1 MKGKNYLILFCV
13 LFLGFAKSYG
23 QSITTT
29 KLYATEDAYTKS
41 GAIYTGV
48 NYGSLDELIVSSTT
62 YSAGPPI
69 TYYFTRSFLKF
80 DVSSIPSNAIVTS
93 AKLRLRPKS
102 ESLAASG
109 STDLYTDLANTTWS
123 QSTITNNSNISNN
136 TIVST
141 VTVSHIVGVTD
152 FNGTVNYR
160 EFDVKAHVQAM
171 VEGRIPNYGWRIKRN
186 PETGNLTPAI
196 YYSIEHSN
204 NMYFTPHLEVKYYI
218 PTTVTSAT
226 IVHATTTSSA
236 DGSISPI
243 ISGGSSASKTYQ
255 WYNSLGNTIP
265 GGTSLNLT
273 GRTYGWYG
281 LKVTGTDPS
290 DVMYYAFIIGVKC
303 ATVSVTFAP
312 DGNYVDDTYI
322 INNVS
327 GSGTTAIF
335 NTQVNNGNAG
345 VLPASENLSPMTTE
359 GLLRFRLWF
368 DPNLTVNSANLTLY
382 GNAHAPTDRPNT
394 SYLKLVNA
402 PWAEMSVAYTN
413 RPASLTTPSVTINNI
428 AAGNGN
434 ATVNIAT
441 LVNNW
446 KLNNPQNYGC
456 HFQLSYYEGS
466 VTKMQFNSSEAA
478 VGARPSLALSL
489 TSTDCGTNTN
499 LYYVPEENIGPEIA
513 DLRNS
518 NKILRIRYKDYFDTD
533 GYLSYSIKCL
543 NDDTSVPITLAP
555 KNANTNWI
563 EIDLTAA
570 GLVLGNVYLLEL
582 KDASGK
588 KEYLK
593 FKVVNS

>member
-141 VTVSHIVGVTD
+141 VTVSNIVGVTD